1 MERLSY
7 IDEHAITIDANR
19 ADTWSALLR
28 VMCRDPDE
36 PATVP
41 IGFVLDEA
49 LPPERFALKGRHPF
63 AVYRWVFELDEQT
76 RDRTRLR
83 ATTWA
88 AFPGLRGRIYR
99 GLVIGTGGHAVVT
112 RATLKRVAAA
122 VLTERPS
129 ATAADYTDI
138 FEATIQPG
146 DTRSAEQM
154 FRDALGRGSDGGAV
168 RWIHR
173 HVLRFNLAP
182 HPSPDHLI
190 GWSVARSDHDEI
202 VLRTSGPLMRGELA
216 LRRQDG
222 LRATLTTR
230 VHYHRKTAA
239 RTVWAVVAPVHRVI
253 APQLVQRAARDGG
266 RRAHAHHS

>member
-1 MERLSY
+1 MERLPY

-28 VMCRDPDE
+28 VLCRNPDD

-49 LPPERFALKGRHPF
+49 RPPERLALKGRHPF
-63 AVYRWVFELDEQT
+63 AVYRWVFELDEQS

-88 AFPGLRGRIYR
+88 AFPGLHGRIYR
-99 GLVIGTGGHAVVT
+99 RLVIGTGGHAVVT

-122 VLTERPS
+122 AFNERS
-129 ATAADYTDI
+129 GATASDYTDV

-146 DTRSAEQM
+146 DRRSAEQM
-154 FRDALGRGSDGGAV
+154 FRDALGRESGGGAV

-173 HVLRFNLAP
+173 HVLRFDLAA
-182 HPSPDHLI
+182 HPSTDHPI
-190 GWSVARSDHDEI
+190 GWSVARSDHDEMI
-202 VLRTSGPLMRGELA
+202 LTTSGPLMRGELA
-216 LRRQDG
+216 LRREDG

-230 VHYHRKTAA
+230 VHYHRRLAG
-239 RTVWAVVAPVHRVI
+239 RTVWAVVGPLHRAI